1 MLAAGVLL
9 PAADVKSND
18 NIEIS
23 DPNNPKIDTHNDTS
37 VISLENFGL
46 TAGGGCP
53 LAGGGAADVKSNEI
67 IEISNPNNPKIDTH
81 NGIIVISITF

>member
-1 MLAAGVLL
+1 M

-53 LAGGGAADVKSNEI
+53 LAGGGASDVKSNEI
-67 IEISNPNNPKIDTH
+67 IEISNLNNPKIDT
-81 NGIIVISITF
+81 NNDISFIFFEFCCDGG

>member
-1 MLAAGVLL
+1 MSAVGAAN
-9 PAADVKSND
+9 VKSFD
-18 NIEIS
+18 IIEIS

-81 NGIIVISITF
+81 NDIIVISITF

>member
-1 MLAAGVLL
+1 M

-67 IEISNPNNPKIDTH
+67 IEINNPHNPKIDTH